1 MESVINDVELLDLAV
16 IPTDGGPVMHM
27 MRPGLPRC
35 SGRSGKCIFPKW
47 SREA

>member
-27 MRPGLPRC
+27 MRRPPRC

-47 SREA
+47 SRDA